1 MHIIAYIYIYTRTH
15 THIIYIYICTLYSIL
30 KNRCTYGELVHSNQL
45 PGKAPQSWNTWPGIS
60 QISMNFQP
68 WPWKIFWTSRVYP
81 CGPFGWHPK
90 VRCAGVIFDLCGST
104 RAQLVVSRIWFPP
117 EYWDGWHNALD
128 THTHM
133 HMHIHCFTYPVRAHM
148 HFCAYYTCEYIYIAI
163 YIYVCRYAH
172 IAHLAYIGIY
182 WYTYMPLPSKG
193 ACHSTASGRGI
204 RLATQWGIL
213 VPCSENGNNLRP
225 LLKHSKII
233 WIWWLEN
240 GGFEMDKIPSLLR
253 SLGPRSPRN
262 PRRLPQ
268 ARHHASE
275 GLPPDNLIQVAG
287 RPSFVSA
294 NMGCKE
300 TRWGSRCK
308 SCKSCKYGSRFFKY
322 GSRFLSFG

>member
-1 MHIIAYIYIYTRTH
+1 MCWSYLRPLRKHESSTGGFTHLISTRILGWLTQCPRHPHTHAHAYTLFYISSTGTHALLCLLHMWIYIY
-15 THIIYIYICTLYSIL
+15 
-30 KNRCTYGELVHSNQL
+30 SN
-45 PGKAPQSWNTWPGIS
+45 
-60 QISMNFQP
+60 
-68 WPWKIFWTSRVYP
+68 
-81 CGPFGWHPK
+81 
-90 VRCAGVIFDLCGST
+90 
-104 RAQLVVSRIWFPP
+104 
-117 EYWDGWHNALD
+117 
-128 THTHM
+128 
-133 HMHIHCFTYPVRAHM
+133 
-148 HFCAYYTCEYIYIAI
+148 I